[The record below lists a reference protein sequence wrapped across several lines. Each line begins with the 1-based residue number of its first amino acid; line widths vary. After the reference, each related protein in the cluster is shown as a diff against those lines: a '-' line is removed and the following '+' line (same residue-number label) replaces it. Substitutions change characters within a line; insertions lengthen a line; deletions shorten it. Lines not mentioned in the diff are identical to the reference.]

1 MLNVSKL
8 FYTETTDDC
17 LLSSLELS
25 DTERAYIAEAKEDV
39 RNCLRAG
46 IPRFLRLKGY
56 EVEVPKPRF
65 FTQGS
70 WAYKTLNAPAHIPP
84 QQSDCDDG
92 AYLPISFLK
101 ATRKPSLAS
110 AIFFEAAEA
119 ALAELV
125 ETRSRL
131 SWRLI
136 KDKDTC
142 IRVEISETAHIDIPL
157 YSIPDEEYVT
167 LTRAANMHGYVSL
180 DEAFS
185 ARRTESW
192 AALPTDQV
200 MLAHRKENW
209 VSSDPRPVKKWFIE
223 QVQDQG
229 EQLRRIVR
237 YLKAYRDWQWQSG
250 GPSSILLM
258 AAAAPLFSKIRE
270 RDDLA
275 LLEVLKELPGALRA
289 GVNNPVD
296 DSESLTARLD
306 ANEVEEAA
314 RKFEELE
321 ENLNG
326 AVNASDAHS
335 ACLWLRKMFGPRFPM
350 RTDLV
355 KVTTVAATIAAIPA
369 QPAVAS
375 EFVGKTTA
383 G

>member
-17 LLSSLELS
+17 LLSSLELT
-25 DTERAYIAEAKEDV
+25 DIERTYIASAKNEV
-39 RNCLRAG
+39 RSCLRDG
-46 IPRFLRLKGY
+46 IPRYLRSKGY
-56 EVEVPKPRF
+56 EGEVPTPRF

-70 WAYKTLNAPAHIPP
+70 WAYKTLNAPAHTPP

-101 ATRKPSLAS
+101 ATRRPTVAS

-125 ETRSRL
+125 ERKRHL
-131 SWRLI
+131 NWRLI

-142 IRVEISETAHIDIPL
+142 IRVEISNSAHIDIPL

-167 LTRAANMHGYVSL
+167 LTRSANMRGYMSL

-185 ARRTESW
+185 ARRIESW
-192 AALPTDQV
+192 AELPTDQV

-209 VSSDPRPVKKWFIE
+209 ISSDPRPVKKWFLE

-258 AAAAPLFSKIRE
+258 AAAAPLFTKIRE

-275 LLEVLKELPGALRA
+275 LLEVLKGLPSALRA

-296 DSESLTARLD
+296 DSESLSGRLNAD
-306 ANEVEEAA
+306 EVEEAA
-314 RKFEELE
+314 SKFEELE
-321 ENLNG
+321 MNLNG
-326 AVNASDAHS
+326 AVNASDATS
-335 ACLWLRKMFGPRFPM
+335 ACLWLRKMFGPRFPV

-355 KVTTVAATIAAIPA
+355 KATTVAATIAAIPA

-375 EFVGKTTA
+375 EFVGKTKA